1 MRVVS
6 ILLLT
11 EVLCI
16 PCVYYVEGL
25 SVQFLICISASLLS
39 ADLRTWKCPQETR
52 WMLVAIPGV

>member
-25 SVQFLICISASLLS
+25 SVQFLICTSASLSSS
-39 ADLRTWKCPQETR
+39 ADLHNWKC
-52 WMLVAIPGV
+52 L

>member
-25 SVQFLICISASLLS
+25 SVQFLICISASLSSS
-39 ADLRTWKCPQETR
+39 ADLHNWKC
-52 WMLVAIPGV
+52 L